1 VRNSLGSLTRSSLW
15 RDLTST
21 RMWTRPRLSPDPDR
35 ARETGEDPLAPLVD
49 RARSGDRAAIH
60 ALLVAIGPP
69 LLRVARQVLG
79 PAHPEV
85 PDVAQD
91 AAWGVL
97 CRLDAFRGDCSMQ
110 HFACRVAVLTAM
122 NVRRRERSQRFKAQR
137 LGELEPASSSEFPSP
152 ERHVLAQRAAHA
164 LRALLDELP
173 APQAEVLCLHHMVG
187 LTALEIATIAG
198 VPLETVRSRL
208 RLGRKALMARVHGD
222 EQLLDTLGVS
232 DGTDR

>member
-1 VRNSLGSLTRSSLW
+1 
-15 RDLTST
+15 
-21 RMWTRPRLSPDPDR
+21 MWTRPRLSLEP
-35 ARETGEDPLAPLVD
+35 ARGTSEDPLASLVE

-60 ALLVAIGPP
+60 ALLVAIGPS

-79 PAHPEV
+79 PGHPEV

-91 AAWGVL
+91 AALGVL
-97 CRLDAFRGDCSMQ
+97 RRLDTFRGDCSVQ
-110 HFACRVAVLTAM
+110 HFACRVAVLTGM

-137 LGELEPASSSEFPSP
+137 LGELEPEGAGEGASP
-152 ERHVLAQRAAHA
+152 ERHALAQRAVRA

-187 LTALEIATIAG
+187 LTAPEIATIAG

-208 RLGRKALMARVHGD
+208 RLGRKALMARVLGD
-222 EQLLDTLGVS
+222 EQLLDILGVS
-232 DGTDR
+232 DGTAR